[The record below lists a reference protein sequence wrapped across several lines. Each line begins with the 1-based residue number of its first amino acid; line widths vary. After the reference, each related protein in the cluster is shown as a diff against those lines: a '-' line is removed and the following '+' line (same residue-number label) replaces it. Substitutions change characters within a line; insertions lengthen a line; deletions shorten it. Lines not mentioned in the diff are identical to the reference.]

1 MKTIENVEKN
11 YTTISLVVSHRFESL
26 PDIVCSGSKIY
37 QLPKM
42 VGKRSYP
49 LKEIP
54 PRIHLGSV
62 VYRIEKKRFF
72 ASKLKKLSSR
82 VVEEFILE
90 KRCDCP
96 F

>member
-1 MKTIENVEKN
+1 MKTVENIKKN

-26 PDIVCSGSKIY
+26 PYIVCSGNKIY

-42 VGKRSYP
+42 VGRRSYP

-54 PRIHLGSV
+54 PKIHLGSV

-82 VVEEFILE
+82 VEEYIVLE
-90 KRCDCP
+90 TKMDCP

>member
-1 MKTIENVEKN
+1 MKTVENIEKN

-42 VGKRSYP
+42 VGRRSYP

-62 VYRIEKKRFF
+62 VYRIEKKRYF
-72 ASKLKKLSSR
+72 ASKLKKLSTR

-90 KRCDCP
+90 ERCDCP

>member
-1 MKTIENVEKN
+1 MKTIENVDKN
-11 YTTISLVVSHRFESL
+11 YTTISIVISHRFESL

-54 PRIHLGSV
+54 SKIHLGSL
-62 VYRIEKKRFF
+62 VYRIESKRVF
-72 ASKLKKLSSR
+72 ASKLKKLSYR
-82 VVEEFILE
+82 VNEEIILE
-90 KRCDCP
+90 KKELCP

>member
-1 MKTIENVEKN
+1 MKTVENTEKN
-11 YTTISLVVSHRFESL
+11 YTTISLVVSHRFDSL

-54 PRIHLGSV
+54 PKIHLGSV
-62 VYRIEKKRFF
+62 VYRIEKRRFF

-82 VVEEFILE
+82 VDERILLE
-90 KRCDCP
+90 IKVDCP

>member
-1 MKTIENVEKN
+1 MKTTKNTKKN
-11 YTTISLVVSHRFESL
+11 YTTISLMISHRFEAL

-62 VYRIEKKRFF
+62 VYRIEKKRYF

-82 VVEEFILE
+82 VIEEYILE
-90 KRCDCP
+90 EICECP